1 MPKDPQFTEYG
12 KRYYSDSL
20 SKEEQKALHKWRMKN
35 DMDYKNQIAIE
46 RKKKK
51 ATAEKAKAKPKP
63 KPKTATTKPKTSA
76 PKSTTPRVTTRGG
89 MGVRGGGAGLLRPG
103 GGSGRKVIQ

>member
-1 MPKDPQFTEYG
+1 MAEGPKLTEYG

-35 DMDYKNQIAIE
+35 DLDYKNQIAIE

-51 ATAEKAKAKPKP
+51 AAAEKTKAKPKAKTSTAKP
-63 KPKTATTKPKTSA
+63 KVTKPKTATPKA
-76 PKSTTPRVTTRGG
+76 PTP
-89 MGVRGGGAGLLRPG
+89 RGGGLRAGGRLG
-103 GGSGRKVIQ
+103 GGGAMNWSTK